1 VATNADISDRNE
13 LRRMAV
19 RAHDALGATVRPA
32 HTRYD
37 GDTAFIVSSP
47 AEPVDVDLLI
57 EATFGIV
64 VRAIHRAVEHSVV
77 V

>member
-1 VATNADISDRNE
+1 VATDANIIDRNE

-37 GDTAFIVSSP
+37 GDTAFVVSSP
-47 AEPVDVDLLI
+47 RVEADVDGVV
-57 EATFGIV
+57 EATFDV
-64 VRAIHRAVEHSVV
+64 VARAILRAVTGEH
-77 V
+77 